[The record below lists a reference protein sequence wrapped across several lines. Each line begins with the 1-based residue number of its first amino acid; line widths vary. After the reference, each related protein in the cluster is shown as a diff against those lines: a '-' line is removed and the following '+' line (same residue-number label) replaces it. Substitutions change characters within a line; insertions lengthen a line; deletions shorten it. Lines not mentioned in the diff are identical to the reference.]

1 MLKPCPE
8 CEMQVSD
15 KATICPHCGFPL
27 HSGLVSTVRKSRRR
41 HARLPNGF
49 GQITELRGRNLRKPF
64 RVMVTVGVNP
74 EGKPIVKLLHPV
86 AYFKTYNDA
95 YKALMEYNKC
105 PYDLTQIL
113 TMQELY

>member
-27 HSGLVSTVRKSRRR
+27 HSGLVSTVRKPRRR

-74 EGKPIVKLLHPV
+74 EGKPIVKLLQPV
-86 AYFKTYNDA
+86 AYFKTYNCLLYTSDA
-95 YKALMEYNKC
+95 A
-105 PYDLTQIL
+105 D
-113 TMQELY
+113 EL

>member
-15 KATICPHCGFPL
+15 KATVCPHCGFPL
-27 HSGLVSTVRKSRRR
+27 HSSLVGTVHKSRRR

-64 RVMVTVGVNP
+64 RVMITVGVNP
-74 EGKPIVKLLHPV
+74 RESPSLSSSSPSPISKPI
-86 AYFKTYNDA
+86 
-95 YKALMEYNKC
+95 
-105 PYDLTQIL
+105 
-113 TMQELY
+113 TMPIKPSWNITSAPTT

>member
-49 GQITELRGRNLRKPF
+49 GRSPNC
-64 RVMVTVGVNP
+64 
-74 EGKPIVKLLHPV
+74 
-86 AYFKTYNDA
+86 ADA
-95 YKALMEYNKC
+95 IFVSLFV
-105 PYDLTQIL
+105 
-113 TMQELY
+113 

>member
-15 KATICPHCGFPL
+15 KATVCPHCGFPL
-27 HSGLVSTVRKSRRR
+27 HSAPISTVRKSRRR

-74 EGKPIVKLLHPV
+74 EGKPIVKLLQPV
-86 AYFKTYNDA
+86 AYW
-95 YKALMEYNKC
+95 
-105 PYDLTQIL
+105 
-113 TMQELY
+113 